1 MRRREMG
8 RFCVVSYTLSACKR
22 ACLILGLLVAIA
34 GFPALS
40 RAQQVATATINGTVA
55 DATGAVI
62 PGAKVTLQNIA
73 TNVERSTS
81 TNGSGYYTLLNILP
95 GRYTLTVSKEG
106 FRTITQP
113 TFDLAVNQTTSLD
126 FTLQVG
132 ETTQKVTV
140 EAVAGGIQTSTSELG
155 TVITTRSVMNLPLNG
170 RNFTQMLNLTPGV
183 STVNVS
189 QNAGNKQF
197 QGNPVGTFSFP
208 SINGQSNRSNFFL
221 VDGLNDEESFNSTYT
236 IPPILD
242 DIQEFKVDSHND
254 QAQFGGVLGGVVNVV
269 TKSGTN
275 QFHGTAWEFLRNN
288 ALDARGPF
296 DTRTS
301 QLQQNQFGFNVGG
314 PVILPHYNGRNRTFF
329 FGSYEGVRIHE
340 GNFNQSLIPTSQEI
354 NGDFS
359 ADGVTIYNPYSTASA
374 GTGARVPF
382 QCDSAGNPIAPD
394 LTPGPTYG
402 TQTLGSDCAKIPS
415 ALINPNMQK
424 VAQVMYGNFTLAPI
438 PGTNRNYQQAI
449 LNTQS
454 PNIYNIRIDEQL
466 GQGDSVWG
474 RFSHISSPRNVPG
487 IFGQVNENA
496 YNAHTIGINWNH
508 TFGPS
513 AILTVQFGRNYGFS
527 ANPTLL
533 PEATSQALIQAG
545 NWDQSF
551 TCSFVQ
557 GPRQC
562 YFIGVNFSN
571 GGFASFTEGTSPAV
585 ISDIWQWKGDFTKI
599 LGKHNFSMGA
609 DFNTNGFQQ
618 TFNQGH
624 LDYSNAQTAS
634 AVSGGAGGLSLASF
648 LLGVPNTV
656 NYRNE
661 YETEYGGW
669 VDGFYFQD
677 QWRVTNRLT
686 LNLGARYDITF
697 LPTFG
702 SESDGNA
709 PVGNMDYNTGNYVI
723 QYLTKACNS
732 TLSNPPC
739 IPNGTLPQHVTVSP
753 NGHFWNTAYDNI
765 QPRVGA
771 AYRLRQKTVLR
782 ASFGR
787 FFDNWAAVTQM
798 GQNQQGVWP
807 SVGQVS
813 NRELNQE
820 NGPPTTFAENPGV
833 GLILEPTPFRQSNW
847 FVDPNLKNPYSW
859 QWNFGVQQALSS
871 NTTLTVNYVGSTSHR
886 LDVGVQGNQAVTP
899 GPGPKP
905 NGCLGLDPSVC
916 VDNSATVA
924 AEGRWLWPY
933 LATNHWD
940 RSIGKGW
947 YDALQVSLDRK
958 VSHGLSYLISYT
970 WAKTLSLGTDSFF
983 GTGGGGTSSVQ
994 NPYNLAG
1001 DKGLAGYDLPQILN
1015 VSWVY
1020 QLPFGAGEKFQSGSR
1035 AVDAVVGGWQL
1046 NGIAS
1051 FTSGSPFNVTASN
1064 SIPNVGTTGISERA
1078 DLCGNPVI
1086 SNPTPA
1092 QWFNNAVAVDSGGNV
1107 IAGTCA
1113 SNGAFA
1119 VPLSFTYGNFGR
1131 NVLRGDGRANFDL
1144 SIFRSFQI
1152 TESKRLEFRAE
1163 SFNFTNSPI
1172 WGFPGSNISSN
1183 FSTNPNKNTFGR
1195 VTGTGSGYAPRQL
1208 QFALKFYF

>member
-1 MRRREMG
+1 MG
-8 RFCVVSYTLSACKR
+8 RFCGASSRISSANR
-22 ACLILGLLVAIA
+22 ACIILPFLLLAIII
-34 GFPALS
+34 FPAGS
-40 RAQQVATATINGTVA
+40 KAQQVATATINGTVT
-55 DATGAVI
+55 DATGAVV
-62 PGAKVTLQNIA
+62 PSAKVMLQNIA
-73 TNVERSTS
+73 TNVEKSTT

-95 GRYTLTVSKEG
+95 GRYTLTVSKAG

-113 TFDLAVNQTTSLD
+113 AFDLAVNQTTAID
-126 FTLQVG
+126 FKLQVG

-155 TVITTRSVMNLPLNG
+155 TVITTRSVTNLPLNG

-189 QNAGNKQF
+189 QNAGNAQF

-208 SINGQSNRSNFFL
+208 SINGQTNRSNLFL
-221 VDGLNDEESFNSTYT
+221 VDGLNDQESFNSTYT
-236 IPPILD
+236 IPPIVD

-275 QFHGTAWEFLRNN
+275 QFHGAAWEFLRNN

-314 PVILPHYNGRNRTFF
+314 PVVLPHYNGRNRTFF
-329 FGSYEGVRIHE
+329 FGSYEGVRIHS
-340 GNFNQSLIPTSQEI
+340 GNFNHSLIPTSQEI

-359 ADGVTIYNPYSTASA
+359 ADGVTVYNPYSTSTS

-382 QCDSAGNPIAPD
+382 QCNSAENPVAPN
-394 LTPGPTYG
+394 LTPGPGYG
-402 TQTLGSDCAKIPS
+402 TQALGTDCAKIPS
-415 ALINPNMQK
+415 ALIDPNMQK
-424 VAQVMYGNFTLAPI
+424 VAQMMYGNFKLAPI
-438 PGTNRNYQQAI
+438 PGTNLNYQEAI

-454 PNIYNIRIDEQL
+454 PNIYNVRIDEQL
-466 GQGDSVWG
+466 TPNDSIWG
-474 RFSHISSPRNVPG
+474 RFSHISSPRNIPG
-487 IFGQVNENA
+487 IFGQANENS
-496 YNAHTIGINWNH
+496 YNAHTIGLNWNH

-513 AILTVQFGRNYGFS
+513 AILTLQFGRNYGFS

-545 NWDQSF
+545 KWDQSF

-557 GPRQC
+557 GPRKC

-585 ISDIWQWKGDFTKI
+585 ISDIWEWKGDFTKI

-624 LDYSNAQTAS
+624 LDYSNTQTAS
-634 AVSGGAGGLSLASF
+634 AVSGGSGGLSFASF

-661 YETEYGGW
+661 YETEYGGR

-677 QWRVTNRLT
+677 QWRVTDRLT
-686 LNLGARYDITF
+686 LNLGARYDISF

-702 SESDGNA
+702 SENDGNA

-723 QYLTKACNS
+723 QFKTKACNS

-753 NGHFWNTAYDNI
+753 DGHFWNTAYDNI

-886 LDVGVQGNQAVTP
+886 LDVGVQGNQATRP

-905 NGCLGLDPSVC
+905 NGCLGLVPSVC

-947 YDALQVSLDRK
+947 YNALQVTLDK
-958 VSHGLSYLISYT
+958 KASHGLSYLISYT
-970 WAKTLSLGTDSFF
+970 WAKTMSLGADEWF
-983 GTGGGGTSSVQ
+983 GTGGNGTTSVQ
-994 NPYNLAG
+994 DPYHLQN
-1001 DKGLAGYDLPQILN
+1001 DKGLASFDLPQILTL
-1015 VSWVY
+1015 SWVY
-1020 QLPFGAGEKFQSGSR
+1020 QLPFGNGGRFQSGNR
-1035 AVDAVVGGWQL
+1035 GLDAIVGGWQL
-1046 NGIAS
+1046 NGITS
-1051 FTSGSPFNVTASN
+1051 ITSGSPFGVSASN
-1064 SIPNVGTTGISERA
+1064 SIPNVGTTGNTERA
-1078 DLCGNPVI
+1078 DLCGNPAI
-1086 SNPTPA
+1086 SNPTPG
-1092 QWFNNAVAVDSGGNV
+1092 QWFNNAVAVNGSGKV
-1107 IAGTCA
+1107 IPGTCA
-1113 SNGAFA
+1113 SGGAFA
-1119 VPLSFTYGNFGR
+1119 VPSSFTFGNSGR
-1131 NVLRGDGRANFDL
+1131 NILRGDGRANFDL
-1144 SIFRSFQI
+1144 SVFRSFQI

-1163 SFNFTNSPI
+1163 SFNFANSPI
-1172 WGFPGSNISSN
+1172 WGLPGSNISSN
-1183 FSTNPNKNTFGR
+1183 FSTNPARNTFGR